1 MCAETPLSCEHCG
14 VTGLRRREMKQHEA
28 DECEEIPIKCE
39 FSRIGCDHAKVMI
52 EFFLSG
58 NSSKNII
65 TTMCVC
71 SVVLVHIS
79 NKYLLHRE
87 PRLGVNSGQLPN
99 PG

>member
-1 MCAETPLSCEHCG
+1 
-14 VTGLRRREMKQHEA
+14 MKQHEA

-65 TTMCVC
+65 TTM
-71 SVVLVHIS
+71 SV
-79 NKYLLHRE
+79 
-87 PRLGVNSGQLPN
+87 
-99 PG
+99 